1 MFSENLHIILGLVTA
16 SLFVILAFYMFS
28 QDASLVGPL

>member
-1 MFSENLHIILGLVTA
+1 MFGEKLYRLLGLVTA

-28 QDASLVGPL
+28 QDASLVGPF